1 MVRELA
7 RLGAPRAAVDPAAV
21 ELMKPRSH
29 ERPFSREGWLFEL
42 KYDGFRLLAAGGAGA
57 ALLSLKRGRDATGTF
72 PEIAGALAA
81 LPFHSLVLDGEIVV
95 LDAEGRPSFQGLQNR
110 IAGKRTAGAAVL
122 FAFDLLACEGF
133 DLRPLPL
140 GERKALLD
148 RALAGPPGV
157 IRPTVCVPERG
168 EQLYAAVREMGLEG
182 IVGKRLESPYQ
193 GGYSPDWLKVRG
205 DRTADFA
212 VVGFEPVPRA
222 RDGFRNLHLAV
233 RNPSGGWDYVGPVG
247 GGLTG
252 RDVAAIYPRLDAG
265 RRAKPV
271 TPLPAGASGAAIV
284 PVEPEVVVEVRYR
297 EITEAGRLRLPTFL
311 RLRDDKTAAECHL
324 PGEEPGEEPG
334 AEPEAPPPAA
344 APPPRREA
352 PALRV
357 SHPEKILWP
366 GEGITKTDLLDYYR
380 AVSPW
385 MLPFLAGR
393 PLVMERF
400 PHGVGDLSFIQKS
413 APQGLSRRLRTV
425 AIPAEDGR
433 THDYVLC
440 DDVEGL
446 LELVNLATIPFHVW
460 SSRAGGLDRPDWCI
474 LDLDPKDA
482 PFGHVV
488 AIARALRELCGEI
501 ELPLPR
507 QDERRQRHARP
518 APHRRAARPRPEPPA
533 RRAAGAG
540 GGLPPAGDRHHRPL
554 APGPGG
560 EGLRRRGAERPRPAP
575 RGALRRPSPPR
586 RPRLHAARL
595 GRGRRLPGAR
605 RLQPA
610 DRPRPPRRP
619 RGRSAAAD
627 PRRAAGP
634 RPQPSPAERPPGPLR
649 RRLGHAA

>member
-1 MVRELA
+1 M
-7 RLGAPRAAVDPAAV
+7 
-21 ELMKPRSH
+21 
-29 ERPFSREGWLFEL
+29 
-42 KYDGFRLLAAGGAGA
+42 
-57 ALLSLKRGRDATGTF
+57 
-72 PEIAGALAA
+72 
-81 LPFHSLVLDGEIVV
+81 
-95 LDAEGRPSFQGLQNR
+95 
-110 IAGKRTAGAAVL
+110 L

-193 GGYSPDWLKVRG
+193 GGYSADWLKVRG
-205 DRTADFA
+205 DRSADFA

-252 RDVAAIYPRLDAG
+252 RDVAAIYPRLDAA

-271 TPLPAGASGAAIV
+271 TPLPGGAGIV

-311 RLRDDKTAAECHL
+311 RLRDDKTAAECYL
-324 PGEEPGEEPG
+324 PGEEPGEEPSPDG
-334 AEPEAPPPAA
+334 SPAA
-344 APPPRREA
+344 PPPPRREA

-357 SHPEKILWP
+357 SHPEKVLWP

-385 MLPFLAGR
+385 MLPFLADR

-482 PFGHVV
+482 PFGNVV
-488 AIARALRELCGEI
+488 AIARALRDLCGEI
-501 ELPLPR
+501 ELPCHAKTSGGSGMHVLLPTGGRLDHDQSR
-507 QDERRQRHARP
+507 QLAELLARVVVSRLP
-518 APHRRAARPRPEPPA
+518 AIATTARSLRAREGKVYVDVVQNGRGRLLAAPYAVRPRPGAPVSTPLDWDEVDVSLEP
-533 RRAAGAG
+533 GAFNLRT
-540 GGLPPAGDRHHRPL
+540 LPT
-554 APGPGG
+554 
-560 EGLRRRGAERPRPAP
+560 
-575 RGALRRPSPPR
+575 
-586 RPRLHAARL
+586 RLAARADDPL
-595 GRGRRLPGAR
+595 LPV
-605 RLQPA
+605 LEEQPDL
-610 DRPRPPRRP
+610 DRSLHLLS
-619 RGRSAAAD
+619 G
-627 PRRAAGP
+627 
-634 RPQPSPAERPPGPLR
+634 L
-649 RRLGHAA
+649 LGH